1 MLYDVLVQVY
11 TLYQGQDSVCTY
23 YTKPTK
29 LWSTYD
35 TNKENTDPPN
45 QFERSAKFLMG
56 LNESYTTI
64 RGVLM
69 AQKPT
74 PKHGELCPIIK
85 QEEQQRSH
93 SAPTTEV
100 STALVAKNQGLYR
113 PPKPEIRERPFCTHC
128 KRPGHVSENCY
139 QIHGYPEKSNNYN
152 NGNTQYQRRPSR
164 PYNQNSNNIRRDN
177 RSTTFNRGYNGN
189 RTNSRA
195 YNTYA
200 EESLDSQKEDWYE
213 YEQHQTENPQCEED
227 QPTESWANNSVSQDL
242 GTLY

>member
-93 SAPTTEV
+93 SALHWWLKTKVYTDPLSRKLERDHFAHTAKGQGMYLRTVIKFMVTQKNLTTITMVTLNTKEGPADPTIR
-100 STALVAKNQGLYR
+100 TA
-113 PPKPEIRERPFCTHC
+113 IT
-128 KRPGHVSENCY
+128 
-139 QIHGYPEKSNNYN
+139 
-152 NGNTQYQRRPSR
+152 
-164 PYNQNSNNIRRDN
+164 
-177 RSTTFNRGYNGN
+177 
-189 RTNSRA
+189 
-195 YNTYA
+195 
-200 EESLDSQKEDWYE
+200 
-213 YEQHQTENPQCEED
+213 
-227 QPTESWANNSVSQDL
+227 
-242 GTLY
+242 